1 MTWSFGCRYV
11 PLDGCLPLLPEVT
24 SDILSNWPAPWPE
37 RLKNTPPSLSAES
50 EENFSKDTKYWTSL
64 VSDVYLGGLDINW
77 SSIRNVMDMNA
88 GYGG

>member
-1 MTWSFGCRYV
+1 M

-24 SDILSNWPAPWPE
+24 PDILSNWPAPWPR
-37 RLKNTPPSLSAES
+37 RLKNTPPSISTES
-50 EENFSKDTKYWTSL
+50 EENFSKDTKYWSSL
-64 VSDVYLGGLDINW
+64 VSGVYLGGLDINW